1 VGCLFL
7 KSQDNAY
14 YNLTMKV
21 ILTYL
26 AFFLISIEIYSQSY
40 VDAAGADRFTS
51 TRALEDFNN
60 LKSGFDDVN
69 DLPEDIKG
77 TMYFESKFLES
88 VIFLNGVALQEES
101 LMRYNAFKDEIEIG
115 KRKHQIRAS
124 EALIKKL
131 TVAVQIGDLLY
142 IPFSLDPD
150 APNDISYLIQI
161 HKDND
166 HQLFLRK
173 TKKFIDEKPAPSGI
187 GGFLPAR
194 FEDKVSV
201 YYKPAKRKV
210 PIEIKLNKKS
220 IYEIFS
226 DREVELKKYIQREKI
241 KFKDPSDLI
250 IIFKYFNNY

>member
-1 VGCLFL
+1 MGCLFL

-21 ILTYL
+21 ILTYI

-115 KRKHQIRAS
+115 KRKHQIKAS

-131 TVAVQIGDLLY
+131 TVAAQIGDLLY

-220 IYEIFS
+220 LYEIFS
-226 DREVELKKYIQREKI
+226 DREAELKKYIQREKI

-250 IIFKYFNNY
+250 YIFKYFSNY

>member
-21 ILTYL
+21 ILTYI

-115 KRKHQIRAS
+115 KRKHQITAS

-220 IYEIFS
+220 LYEIFS

-250 IIFKYFNNY
+250 IIFKYFKNY

>member
-1 VGCLFL
+1 
-7 KSQDNAY
+7 
-14 YNLTMKV
+14 MKV
-21 ILTYL
+21 ILTYI

-220 IYEIFS
+220 LYEIFS

>member
-1 VGCLFL
+1 MGCLFL

-220 IYEIFS
+220 LYEIFS